1 MLPENILNIHNHP
14 FVRIFRVVV
23 GISIV
28 TVLSKKYLLL
38 FLPFKFVVLFLAL
51 LHFIYISSISCIKLW
66 YGFKVL
72 RSDKL
77 DIKNSPFDQVASA
90 TGKLLYC
97 WKFGYQATTAGV
109 SKILNQNKTNKIIN
123 GRGNNLVSHFINSD
137 NNNINY
143 YTLNLL
149 IEVYLYADLWFLF
162 V

>member
-1 MLPENILNIHNHP
+1 MKTLYYWFFFGWNTPMLPENILNIHNHP

-77 DIKNSPFDQVASA
+77 DIKNSPFWSSC
-90 TGKLLYC
+90 LCY
-97 WKFGYQATTAGV
+97 
-109 SKILNQNKTNKIIN
+109 
-123 GRGNNLVSHFINSD
+123 R
-137 NNNINY
+137 
-143 YTLNLL
+143 
-149 IEVYLYADLWFLF
+149 
-162 V
+162 